1 MCRTT
6 IPAVRVSCSYGAR
19 RRHRRPTDHDVPI
32 CVTTAGTTTS
42 HCTCEAGRPPRCMA
56 PPLCRAG
63 RRSRRNN
70 LQHTP
75 SAAAVDRRDRQTDR
89 QTGRETGR
97 PTDGPPRCTVAQLC
111 RAPQPPQQPATQAIC
126 CCRLTGQTDGQT
138 NGRPRYTA
146 AQFCRQ
152 GGKGKVREEKMGRE
166 GMGST
171 SKARGGDEKEE
182 MGGKG

>member
-1 MCRTT
+1 MQFIFKVRSGRKWTTDIHCVLKDLSIKEKWFLFSASRSRNSMCRTT

-75 SAAAVDRRDRQTDR
+75 SAAAVDRRDRQTER

-97 PTDGPPRCTVAQLC
+97 PTDGPPRCTAVSLC
-111 RAPQPPQQPATQAIC
+111 HA
-126 CCRLTGQTDGQT
+126 
-138 NGRPRYTA
+138 GRRSNLQHKPSA
-146 AQFCRQ
+146 A
-152 GGKGKVREEKMGRE
+152 V
-166 GMGST
+166 
-171 SKARGGDEKEE
+171 D
-182 MGGKG
+182 

>member
-1 MCRTT
+1 
-6 IPAVRVSCSYGAR
+6 
-19 RRHRRPTDHDVPI
+19 
-32 CVTTAGTTTS
+32 
-42 HCTCEAGRPPRCMA
+42 MA

-111 RAPQPPQQPATQAIC
+111 RA
-126 CCRLTGQTDGQT
+126 
-138 NGRPRYTA
+138 GRRSRRSNLQHKPSA
-146 AQFCRQ
+146 A
-152 GGKGKVREEKMGRE
+152 V
-166 GMGST
+166 
-171 SKARGGDEKEE
+171 D
-182 MGGKG
+182 